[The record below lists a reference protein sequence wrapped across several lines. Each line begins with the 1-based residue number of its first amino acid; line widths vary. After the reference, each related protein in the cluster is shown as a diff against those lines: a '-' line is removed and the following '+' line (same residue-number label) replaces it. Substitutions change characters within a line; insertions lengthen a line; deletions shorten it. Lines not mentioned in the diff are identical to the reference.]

1 MYLEI
6 KFQLSLKVKF
16 TLSVKDTV
24 KLGGDFKDAR
34 LQESTLQHICTALK
48 QWSSDFRMHQNHL
61 EGFLQQTSG
70 SCPEPSDSIGL
81 GGA

>member
-24 KLGGDFKDAR
+24 KLGGDFKDAGLRESDSAAHLYCPQAVVLR
-34 LQESTLQHICTALK
+34 LQDASESP
-48 QWSSDFRMHQNHL
+48 
-61 EGFLQQTSG
+61 G
-70 SCPEPSDSIGL
+70 GL
-81 GGA
+81 LITDLWVSP